1 MRSAAT
7 DAATPCPM
15 PGPDRTFVA
24 SVGFSAG
31 QGLSA
36 TSAYGWATRL
46 GNVSNSGTRAAG
58 GARRIRWALLLGAFV
73 LILSA
78 ASLTTAT
85 GEAGAARVHYA
96 RVVNPATDITP
107 VPNFFHSGLCHAAGG
122 SYTCA
127 NPCVTRAL
135 TWRQGASTPS
145 CTNYVLAAIN
155 HARTR
160 LGESPLTLPTNWAR
174 LTLSQQLFV
183 IADLERVTAGY
194 PAYLGLNATLSAD
207 ARASAANRRDPGPA
221 RGYPLGN
228 QPGGAPGIGAAWAGA
243 FSVLAADYTWMYDDG
258 WSGRG
263 DTTANVLCFSETS
276 VMCWGHRDSL
286 LGWAS
291 HGTEGAGLGC
301 TTCEMGSAFSVRGGV
316 GSVVDLI
323 ELPRGA
329 PPAMSFTWTDE
340 LKYFPTNSILG
351 LVAPSTSAI
360 TGSRSGA
367 SSVRVR
373 RVALT

>member
-1 MRSAAT
+1 M
-7 DAATPCPM
+7 
-15 PGPDRTFVA
+15 
-24 SVGFSAG
+24 
-31 QGLSA
+31 
-36 TSAYGWATRL
+36 
-46 GNVSNSGTRAAG
+46 SNSGTSTAG
-58 GARRIRWALLLGAFV
+58 NARRIQWAALLGTFV
-73 LILSA
+73 LVFSA
-78 ASLTTAT
+78 VGWATAN
-85 GEAGAARVHYA
+85 GRAGAARVHYA
-96 RVVNPATDITP
+96 RVVNPTSDIAP
-107 VPNFFHSGLCHAAGG
+107 VPNIFRGGLCHATGG
-122 SYTCA
+122 SYTCS

-155 HARTR
+155 HARAR
-160 LGESPLTLPTNWAR
+160 LAESPLTLPTNWAR

-207 ARASAANRRDPGPA
+207 ARAAAASHSDPAPA
-221 RGYPLGN
+221 RGFPLGN

-258 WSGRG
+258 WSGHG
-263 DTTANVLCFSETS
+263 ATTANVLCSSETS
-276 VMCWGHRDSL
+276 AMCWGHRDSL

-291 HGTEGAGLGC
+291 RGTEGAGLGC

-329 PPAMSFTWTDE
+329 PPAMSFTWANE
-340 LKYFPTNSILG
+340 LRYFPANSILG
-351 LVAPSTSAI
+351 LVAPTTSA
-360 TGSRSGA
+360 TSDTRGGA
-367 SSVRVR
+367 ASVRVR
-373 RVALT
+373 RVTPT